1 MKTSNNK
8 CMSKIEIKKNYRI
21 NYKKILG
28 EQRQYQ
34 RSITKIEENNNV
46 IKIYIK
52 SDDVTALRA
61 TINATIRDIGI
72 IESTI
77 TSTK

>member
-1 MKTSNNK
+1 MKNNNNK
-8 CMSKIEIKKNYRI
+8 CMSKIEIKKSYRI